1 MSIVFEQLRGLSFS
15 KCKVHVPIGVE
26 CIEKLSN
33 THKTV
38 KKWQKQ
44 QFDNLGMTLTFDVV
58 TFVKVIG
65 PQCHCKR
72 PHGSRTFR
80 SRVKANFTIS
90 ETAISGYAP

>member
-1 MSIVFEQLRGLSFS
+1 MSIVLEQLRGLSFS

-38 KKWQKQ
+38 KNYKNNK
-44 QFDNLGMTLTFDVV
+44 FDNLDMTLSFDLV

-72 PHGSRTFR
+72 PHGGRTFR
-80 SRVKANFTIS
+80 SRVKANFTFS
-90 ETAISGYAP
+90 ETVNGGYAP